1 MGKFNYLWF
10 RNILL
15 LSAGM
20 WGLAMPY
27 AVADDKMKESPIT
40 EQVRTKIQVS
50 GVVVDSNGEPLIGA
64 TIREKESGN
73 GTITD
78 VDGKFTLSIPVDA
91 VIVVSYV
98 GYRDKLIAV
107 NGKTS
112 FKIELEDDTETLGEV
127 VVVGYGIQKKANLSG
142 SVDQI
147 TSTQLEQR
155 PMTDLSKG
163 LQGMVP
169 NLNVDFTSGEPG
181 QAANI
186 NIRGEASING
196 GSPLILIDG
205 VASDAEEM
213 NRLLPEDVESL
224 SVLKDASSA
233 AIYGARAAF
242 GVVLITTKQGKGD
255 RIQVNY
261 NNNFSWKRPSSLTEK
276 TSDPYIYLK
285 LKNIA
290 VLNTPW
296 SSGHVTSDERLE
308 WARQRSDNPDGTEAI
323 RLNPLDNTQWEYMGN
338 RNWTNYF
345 LDKST
350 FSQAHQLSI
359 SGATEKT
366 KFYLSGGVDSEDG
379 VFSGVV
385 KNDKYIRYSMRGKVN
400 YQIWNWLSVSNN
412 TSFVSTTRKKPS
424 YYNLSDFYDA
434 EPHDMDVNP
443 DGTWANSELGI
454 ALAQLVDGG
463 EEKTV
468 YDRLQST
475 FSAEMNF
482 WERMLVLN
490 ANFTFSKSHE
500 DYDWYK
506 TKYRIGYGP
515 DDVRE
520 QGTSRAYKGSTSEL
534 YTVLDLYATLTK
546 SFDKH
551 LVSGVL
557 GFNQEYSRWDKFTAD
572 RYDIISTSL
581 PSIGL
586 SSGEQYVDET
596 YKDWA
601 IRGLFFRA
609 NYMYDNRFIATVNLR
624 ADGSSKLGMNNKWG
638 FFPSASAA
646 WVLNEEAF
654 LKDVDWL
661 SQLKLRAGYGLTGNQ
676 DAIEAYNSLALM
688 SPNGVTS
695 VNGNSTATYGF
706 TRNSNPDLRWEVKK
720 TFDVGVDAGILDG
733 RFTLTADWYTSK
745 TTDLLYK
752 YAVPVPPFVYPEL
765 LANLGEMTNSGVELA
780 VSGGIVKTKD
790 FDFNMGVN
798 FSYQKNKL
806 NSLSGSY
813 MGQELQAKQ
822 YMDLSSMSGA
832 GFVGNNRVV
841 YQMVGQP
848 VGVFYIPR
856 CLGLTPALDE
866 NGNAIEGRY
875 VYNLDQTI
883 DGKEG
888 LDTNDG
894 GDRYIAG
901 QAMPKYYLGM
911 NFSFRYKRFDLMTQ
925 MNGAFG
931 HKIFNGTSLAY
942 MNLSQFPT
950 YNALAKAPES
960 KIYDQSI
967 SDYWL
972 EKGNYLN
979 IDYITLGYNIDCKK
993 IEKYVKNIRVTFSV
1007 NNVATI
1013 TGYSGLS
1020 PMINSTTVDKDNNDL
1035 GMDNKR
1041 FYPLSRTYSLG
1052 LSVNF

>member
-1 MGKFNYLWF
+1 MNPFIVWERGQKYHYTGF
-10 RNILL
+10 
-15 LSAGM
+15 SAGAR
-20 WGLAMPY
+20 GFETDYFGYNNLKA
-27 AVADDKMKESPIT
+27 
-40 EQVRTKIQVS
+40 
-50 GVVVDSNGEPLIGA
+50 G
-64 TIREKESGN
+64 
-73 GTITD
+73 GTVKYGD
-78 VDGKFTLSIPVDA
+78 V
-91 VIVVSYV
+91 
-98 GYRDKLIAV
+98 
-107 NGKTS
+107 TS
-112 FKIELEDDTETLGEV
+112 FQNE
-127 VVVGYGIQKKANLSG
+127 
-142 SVDQI
+142 
-147 TSTQLEQR
+147 
-155 PMTDLSKG
+155 
-163 LQGMVP
+163 
-169 NLNVDFTSGEPG
+169 
-181 QAANI
+181 
-186 NIRGEASING
+186 
-196 GSPLILIDG
+196 
-205 VASDAEEM
+205 
-213 NRLLPEDVESL
+213 NRL
-224 SVLKDASSA
+224 AS
-233 AIYGARAAF
+233 F
-242 GVVLITTKQGKGD
+242 
-255 RIQVNY
+255 
-261 NNNFSWKRPSSLTEK
+261 
-276 TSDPYIYLK
+276 
-285 LKNIA
+285 
-290 VLNTPW
+290 
-296 SSGHVTSDERLE
+296 
-308 WARQRSDNPDGTEAI
+308 
-323 RLNPLDNTQWEYMGN
+323 MG
-338 RNWTNYF
+338 RF
-345 LDKST
+345 
-350 FSQAHQLSI
+350 
-359 SGATEKT
+359 
-366 KFYLSGGVDSEDG
+366 
-379 VFSGVV
+379 
-385 KNDKYIRYSMRGKVN
+385 
-400 YQIWNWLSVSNN
+400 
-412 TSFVSTTRKKPS
+412 
-424 YYNLSDFYDA
+424 
-434 EPHDMDVNP
+434 
-443 DGTWANSELGI
+443 
-454 ALAQLVDGG
+454 
-463 EEKTV
+463 
-468 YDRLQST
+468 
-475 FSAEMNF
+475 
-482 WERMLVLN
+482 
-490 ANFTFSKSHE
+490 
-500 DYDWYK
+500 
-506 TKYRIGYGP
+506 
-515 DDVRE
+515 
-520 QGTSRAYKGSTSEL
+520 
-534 YTVLDLYATLTK
+534 
-546 SFDKH
+546 
-551 LVSGVL
+551 
-557 GFNQEYSRWDKFTAD
+557 
-572 RYDIISTSL
+572 
-581 PSIGL
+581 
-586 SSGEQYVDET
+586 
-596 YKDWA
+596 
-601 IRGLFFRA
+601 

-841 YQMVGQP
+841 YQMVGYP

-875 VYNLDQTI
+875 IYNLDQTI

-950 YNALAKAPES
+950 YNALAEAPES

>member
-1 MGKFNYLWF
+1 MKKHFFSLRERGLF
-10 RNILL
+10 LL
-15 LSAGM
+15 LL
-20 WGLAMPY
+20 GLFLSFSSY
-27 AVADDKMKESPIT
+27 AQDIT
-40 EQVRTKIQVS
+40 VK
-50 GVVVDSNGEPLIGA
+50 GVVKDSKFGDPIIGA
-64 TIREKESGN
+64 SVLVKGTTN
-73 GTITD
+73 GTISD
-78 VDGKFTLSIPVDA
+78 MDGNFTLAAPKDGTLTISYIGYKSQEIPV
-91 VIVVSYV
+91 
-98 GYRDKLIAV
+98 
-107 NGKTS
+107 NGQQNLN
-112 FKIELEDDTETLGEV
+112 IILDEDVEALDEV
-127 VVVGYGIQKKANLSG
+127 VVVGYATGSKRTISGAVERIKKEDMNQGVVNTPLESLKGKVAGVVISKTGGDPASKPSIRVRGTTSLSG
-142 SVDQI
+142 GND
-147 TSTQLEQR
+147 
-155 PMTDLSKG
+155 
-163 LQGMVP
+163 
-169 NLNVDFTSGEPG
+169 
-181 QAANI
+181 
-186 NIRGEASING
+186 
-196 GSPLILIDG
+196 PLVIIDG
-205 VASDAEEM
+205 VFGDLSMLDAIAPADIETFTI
-213 NRLLPEDVESL
+213 
-224 SVLKDASSA
+224 LKDASETAQYGSRGAAGVIVVTTVKGKNGMKTLSYNGNFGISNVYKNLKMLSADEFRSTAKALGMTPLDMGGNTNFFDEIEQLGYTQNHNISFGAGNDDSNYRASVGVIDQQGIIKNSGMKNYTAKLDASQNMFNNKLKIEFGMFGSLKQVDYTNDYEKTFYSA
-233 AIYGARAAF
+233 ATYNPTFPTHKNEDGKWDEDPYANEIQNPLGHLEIQDREKNAYVNVHGKLTWTILDGLKLSAFGSYTYNVKENMKYIPKDLKAITQTSDAHGYRADNKQNILMGNIQLSYNKDLNEKHHIDALALVEGQKYHYTGFSAGARGFETDYF
-242 GVVLITTKQGKGD
+242 G
-255 RIQVNY
+255 Y
-261 NNNFSWKRPSSLTEK
+261 NN
-276 TSDPYIYLK
+276 LK
-285 LKNIA
+285 AGGTVKY
-290 VLNTPW
+290 
-296 SSGHVTSDERLE
+296 GDVTSFQNENRL
-308 WARQRSDNPDGTEAI
+308 ASF
-323 RLNPLDNTQWEYMGN
+323 MG
-338 RNWTNYF
+338 RF
-345 LDKST
+345 
-350 FSQAHQLSI
+350 
-359 SGATEKT
+359 
-366 KFYLSGGVDSEDG
+366 
-379 VFSGVV
+379 
-385 KNDKYIRYSMRGKVN
+385 
-400 YQIWNWLSVSNN
+400 
-412 TSFVSTTRKKPS
+412 
-424 YYNLSDFYDA
+424 
-434 EPHDMDVNP
+434 
-443 DGTWANSELGI
+443 
-454 ALAQLVDGG
+454 
-463 EEKTV
+463 
-468 YDRLQST
+468 
-475 FSAEMNF
+475 
-482 WERMLVLN
+482 
-490 ANFTFSKSHE
+490 
-500 DYDWYK
+500 
-506 TKYRIGYGP
+506 
-515 DDVRE
+515 
-520 QGTSRAYKGSTSEL
+520 
-534 YTVLDLYATLTK
+534 
-546 SFDKH
+546 
-551 LVSGVL
+551 
-557 GFNQEYSRWDKFTAD
+557 
-572 RYDIISTSL
+572 
-581 PSIGL
+581 
-586 SSGEQYVDET
+586 
-596 YKDWA
+596 
-601 IRGLFFRA
+601 

-875 VYNLDQTI
+875 IYNLDQTI

>member
-1 MGKFNYLWF
+1 M
-10 RNILL
+10 
-15 LSAGM
+15 
-20 WGLAMPY
+20 
-27 AVADDKMKESPIT
+27 
-40 EQVRTKIQVS
+40 
-50 GVVVDSNGEPLIGA
+50 
-64 TIREKESGN
+64 
-73 GTITD
+73 
-78 VDGKFTLSIPVDA
+78 
-91 VIVVSYV
+91 
-98 GYRDKLIAV
+98 
-107 NGKTS
+107 
-112 FKIELEDDTETLGEV
+112 
-127 VVVGYGIQKKANLSG
+127 
-142 SVDQI
+142 
-147 TSTQLEQR
+147 
-155 PMTDLSKG
+155 
-163 LQGMVP
+163 
-169 NLNVDFTSGEPG
+169 
-181 QAANI
+181 
-186 NIRGEASING
+186 
-196 GSPLILIDG
+196 
-205 VASDAEEM
+205 
-213 NRLLPEDVESL
+213 
-224 SVLKDASSA
+224 
-233 AIYGARAAF
+233 
-242 GVVLITTKQGKGD
+242 
-255 RIQVNY
+255 
-261 NNNFSWKRPSSLTEK
+261 
-276 TSDPYIYLK
+276 
-285 LKNIA
+285 
-290 VLNTPW
+290 
-296 SSGHVTSDERLE
+296 
-308 WARQRSDNPDGTEAI
+308 
-323 RLNPLDNTQWEYMGN
+323 
-338 RNWTNYF
+338 
-345 LDKST
+345 
-350 FSQAHQLSI
+350 
-359 SGATEKT
+359 
-366 KFYLSGGVDSEDG
+366 
-379 VFSGVV
+379 
-385 KNDKYIRYSMRGKVN
+385 
-400 YQIWNWLSVSNN
+400 
-412 TSFVSTTRKKPS
+412 
-424 YYNLSDFYDA
+424 
-434 EPHDMDVNP
+434 
-443 DGTWANSELGI
+443 
-454 ALAQLVDGG
+454 
-463 EEKTV
+463 
-468 YDRLQST
+468 
-475 FSAEMNF
+475 
-482 WERMLVLN
+482 
-490 ANFTFSKSHE
+490 
-500 DYDWYK
+500 
-506 TKYRIGYGP
+506 
-515 DDVRE
+515 
-520 QGTSRAYKGSTSEL
+520 
-534 YTVLDLYATLTK
+534 
-546 SFDKH
+546 
-551 LVSGVL
+551 
-557 GFNQEYSRWDKFTAD
+557 
-572 RYDIISTSL
+572 
-581 PSIGL
+581 
-586 SSGEQYVDET
+586 
-596 YKDWA
+596 
-601 IRGLFFRA
+601 
-609 NYMYDNRFIATVNLR
+609 
-624 ADGSSKLGMNNKWG
+624 
-638 FFPSASAA
+638 
-646 WVLNEEAF
+646 NEEAF

-841 YQMVGQP
+841 YQMVGYP

-875 VYNLDQTI
+875 IYNLDQTI

-894 GDRYIAG
+894 GDR
-901 QAMPKYYLGM
+901 
-911 NFSFRYKRFDLMTQ
+911 
-925 MNGAFG
+925 
-931 HKIFNGTSLAY
+931 Y

>member
-1 MGKFNYLWF
+1 MNPFIVWERGQKYHYTGF
-10 RNILL
+10 
-15 LSAGM
+15 SAGAR
-20 WGLAMPY
+20 GFETDYFGYNNLKA
-27 AVADDKMKESPIT
+27 
-40 EQVRTKIQVS
+40 
-50 GVVVDSNGEPLIGA
+50 G
-64 TIREKESGN
+64 
-73 GTITD
+73 GTVKYGD
-78 VDGKFTLSIPVDA
+78 V
-91 VIVVSYV
+91 
-98 GYRDKLIAV
+98 
-107 NGKTS
+107 TS
-112 FKIELEDDTETLGEV
+112 FQNE
-127 VVVGYGIQKKANLSG
+127 
-142 SVDQI
+142 
-147 TSTQLEQR
+147 
-155 PMTDLSKG
+155 
-163 LQGMVP
+163 
-169 NLNVDFTSGEPG
+169 
-181 QAANI
+181 
-186 NIRGEASING
+186 
-196 GSPLILIDG
+196 
-205 VASDAEEM
+205 
-213 NRLLPEDVESL
+213 NRL
-224 SVLKDASSA
+224 AS
-233 AIYGARAAF
+233 F
-242 GVVLITTKQGKGD
+242 
-255 RIQVNY
+255 
-261 NNNFSWKRPSSLTEK
+261 
-276 TSDPYIYLK
+276 
-285 LKNIA
+285 
-290 VLNTPW
+290 
-296 SSGHVTSDERLE
+296 
-308 WARQRSDNPDGTEAI
+308 
-323 RLNPLDNTQWEYMGN
+323 MG
-338 RNWTNYF
+338 RF
-345 LDKST
+345 
-350 FSQAHQLSI
+350 
-359 SGATEKT
+359 
-366 KFYLSGGVDSEDG
+366 
-379 VFSGVV
+379 
-385 KNDKYIRYSMRGKVN
+385 
-400 YQIWNWLSVSNN
+400 
-412 TSFVSTTRKKPS
+412 
-424 YYNLSDFYDA
+424 
-434 EPHDMDVNP
+434 
-443 DGTWANSELGI
+443 
-454 ALAQLVDGG
+454 
-463 EEKTV
+463 
-468 YDRLQST
+468 
-475 FSAEMNF
+475 
-482 WERMLVLN
+482 
-490 ANFTFSKSHE
+490 
-500 DYDWYK
+500 
-506 TKYRIGYGP
+506 
-515 DDVRE
+515 
-520 QGTSRAYKGSTSEL
+520 
-534 YTVLDLYATLTK
+534 
-546 SFDKH
+546 
-551 LVSGVL
+551 
-557 GFNQEYSRWDKFTAD
+557 
-572 RYDIISTSL
+572 
-581 PSIGL
+581 
-586 SSGEQYVDET
+586 
-596 YKDWA
+596 
-601 IRGLFFRA
+601 

-765 LANLGEMTNSGVELA
+765 LANLGEMTISGVELA

-875 VYNLDQTI
+875 IYNLDQTI

>member
-1 MGKFNYLWF
+1 MKNYTAKLDASQNMFNNKLKIEFGMFGSLKQVDYTNDYEKTFYSAATYNPTFPTHKNEDGKWDEDPYANEIQNPLGRLEIQDREKNAYVNVHGKLTWTILDGLKLSAFGSYTYNVKENMKYIPKDLKAITQTSDAHGY
-10 RNILL
+10 RADNKQNILMGNIQL
-15 LSAGM
+15 SYNKDLNEKHHIDALGLIEGQKYHYTGFSAGAR
-20 WGLAMPY
+20 GFETDYFGYNNLKA
-27 AVADDKMKESPIT
+27 
-40 EQVRTKIQVS
+40 
-50 GVVVDSNGEPLIGA
+50 G
-64 TIREKESGN
+64 
-73 GTITD
+73 GTVKYGD
-78 VDGKFTLSIPVDA
+78 V
-91 VIVVSYV
+91 
-98 GYRDKLIAV
+98 
-107 NGKTS
+107 TS
-112 FKIELEDDTETLGEV
+112 FQNE
-127 VVVGYGIQKKANLSG
+127 
-142 SVDQI
+142 
-147 TSTQLEQR
+147 
-155 PMTDLSKG
+155 
-163 LQGMVP
+163 
-169 NLNVDFTSGEPG
+169 
-181 QAANI
+181 
-186 NIRGEASING
+186 
-196 GSPLILIDG
+196 
-205 VASDAEEM
+205 
-213 NRLLPEDVESL
+213 NRL
-224 SVLKDASSA
+224 AS
-233 AIYGARAAF
+233 F
-242 GVVLITTKQGKGD
+242 
-255 RIQVNY
+255 
-261 NNNFSWKRPSSLTEK
+261 
-276 TSDPYIYLK
+276 
-285 LKNIA
+285 
-290 VLNTPW
+290 
-296 SSGHVTSDERLE
+296 
-308 WARQRSDNPDGTEAI
+308 
-323 RLNPLDNTQWEYMGN
+323 MG
-338 RNWTNYF
+338 RF
-345 LDKST
+345 
-350 FSQAHQLSI
+350 
-359 SGATEKT
+359 
-366 KFYLSGGVDSEDG
+366 
-379 VFSGVV
+379 
-385 KNDKYIRYSMRGKVN
+385 
-400 YQIWNWLSVSNN
+400 
-412 TSFVSTTRKKPS
+412 
-424 YYNLSDFYDA
+424 
-434 EPHDMDVNP
+434 
-443 DGTWANSELGI
+443 
-454 ALAQLVDGG
+454 
-463 EEKTV
+463 
-468 YDRLQST
+468 
-475 FSAEMNF
+475 
-482 WERMLVLN
+482 
-490 ANFTFSKSHE
+490 
-500 DYDWYK
+500 
-506 TKYRIGYGP
+506 
-515 DDVRE
+515 
-520 QGTSRAYKGSTSEL
+520 
-534 YTVLDLYATLTK
+534 
-546 SFDKH
+546 
-551 LVSGVL
+551 
-557 GFNQEYSRWDKFTAD
+557 
-572 RYDIISTSL
+572 
-581 PSIGL
+581 
-586 SSGEQYVDET
+586 
-596 YKDWA
+596 
-601 IRGLFFRA
+601 

-720 TFDVGVDAGILDG
+720 TFDVGVDAGVLDG

-790 FDFNMGVN
+790 FDFNM
-798 FSYQKNKL
+798 
-806 NSLSGSY
+806 SGSY

-875 VYNLDQTI
+875 IYNLDQTI

>member
-1 MGKFNYLWF
+1 MGGTDNTKYNGSLSRYVENGIFKNSGFDRTTAKFRLDQKINKKVSFNLTVNYAMTNRKGVGTSGDSGRFNMLAQILSARPTGGLKMTNEELLESAIDPEMLSTGESLAQVNPVKQAESVTNDKRAEMWSANAAVNWQIIKGLTFKTSGSYNTTNSRTDIFYRDGSKEAYRNGQKPYGRTQMGRDVRWTNTNTLTWKDKVKKHNYDVMLAHEVSF
-10 RNILL
+10 RSSEYLLGEAMDFPFDNLGNNNLGLGATPSKVNTDYYDKTL
-15 LSAGM
+15 LS
-20 WGLAMPY
+20 
-27 AVADDKMKESPIT
+27 
-40 EQVRTKIQVS
+40 
-50 GVVVDSNGEPLIGA
+50 
-64 TIREKESGN
+64 
-73 GTITD
+73 
-78 VDGKFTLSIPVDA
+78 
-91 VIVVSYV
+91 
-98 GYRDKLIAV
+98 
-107 NGKTS
+107 
-112 FKIELEDDTETLGEV
+112 
-127 VVVGYGIQKKANLSG
+127 
-142 SVDQI
+142 
-147 TSTQLEQR
+147 
-155 PMTDLSKG
+155 
-163 LQGMVP
+163 
-169 NLNVDFTSGEPG
+169 
-181 QAANI
+181 
-186 NIRGEASING
+186 
-196 GSPLILIDG
+196 
-205 VASDAEEM
+205 
-213 NRLLPEDVESL
+213 
-224 SVLKDASSA
+224 
-233 AIYGARAAF
+233 
-242 GVVLITTKQGKGD
+242 
-255 RIQVNY
+255 
-261 NNNFSWKRPSSLTEK
+261 
-276 TSDPYIYLK
+276 
-285 LKNIA
+285 
-290 VLNTPW
+290 
-296 SSGHVTSDERLE
+296 
-308 WARQRSDNPDGTEAI
+308 
-323 RLNPLDNTQWEYMGN
+323 
-338 RNWTNYF
+338 
-345 LDKST
+345 
-350 FSQAHQLSI
+350 
-359 SGATEKT
+359 
-366 KFYLSGGVDSEDG
+366 
-379 VFSGVV
+379 
-385 KNDKYIRYSMRGKVN
+385 
-400 YQIWNWLSVSNN
+400 
-412 TSFVSTTRKKPS
+412 
-424 YYNLSDFYDA
+424 
-434 EPHDMDVNP
+434 
-443 DGTWANSELGI
+443 
-454 ALAQLVDGG
+454 
-463 EEKTV
+463 
-468 YDRLQST
+468 
-475 FSAEMNF
+475 
-482 WERMLVLN
+482 
-490 ANFTFSKSHE
+490 
-500 DYDWYK
+500 
-506 TKYRIGYGP
+506 
-515 DDVRE
+515 
-520 QGTSRAYKGSTSEL
+520 
-534 YTVLDLYATLTK
+534 
-546 SFDKH
+546 
-551 LVSGVL
+551 
-557 GFNQEYSRWDKFTAD
+557 
-572 RYDIISTSL
+572 
-581 PSIGL
+581 
-586 SSGEQYVDET
+586 
-596 YKDWA
+596 
-601 IRGLFFRA
+601 FFARA
-609 NYMYDNRFIATVNLR
+609 NYNYDNRYLLTATVR
-624 ADGSSKLGMNNKWG
+624 TDGSTVFSNKNKWG

-841 YQMVGQP
+841 YQMVGYP

-875 VYNLDQTI
+875 IYNLDQTI